1 MSGKV
6 IAVVPAAG
14 SGVRFGP
21 GTNKTLS
28 PLLGKPVLVW
38 TLQALASVP
47 EISEIIPVLR
57 EPDIEECMK
66 LIEEHGIP
74 KVKKVVPGGEERQDS
89 VRNGLKNVNDEDAIV
104 LVHDGVRPLI
114 DESIVGKVIA
124 GLAGYDGCVCA
135 VAPKDTIK
143 EIAQDGAIVSTPSR
157 EKLLAVQTPQ
167 AFAYATIM
175 EAYRRA
181 SRACG
186 GESERRRRLLPE
198 HKDNH
203 ARGHA
208 CCRAVFEKPAGGVRY
223 LLLMLVL
230 NNGFLYIRFVQ

>member
-1 MSGKV
+1 MSGRV

-38 TLQALASVP
+38 TLQALSAVP
-47 EISEIIPVLR
+47 EISEIIPVLK
-57 EPDIEECMK
+57 ESDIEECLK
-66 LIEEHGIP
+66 LIDEHDIQ

-89 VRNGLKNVNDEDAIV
+89 VRNGLKHVNDKDAIV
-104 LVHDGVRPLI
+104 LVHDGVRPLADATLI
-114 DESIVGKVIA
+114 GKVIA

-143 EIAQDGAIVSTPSR
+143 EVAEDGAIASTPLR

-167 AFAYATIM
+167 AFRCSTLMDAYNKA
-175 EAYRRA
+175 EAGSFRSTDDSA
-181 SRACG
+181 LV
-186 GESERRRRLLPE
+186 ER
-198 HKDNH
+198 
-203 ARGHA
+203 
-208 CCRAVFEKPAGGVRY
+208 AGGKVNVVEGSYRNIKITTPED
-223 LLLMLVL
+223 MLVAEL
-230 NNGFLYIRFVQ
+230 FLKSPPEGCDTCC

>member
-1 MSGKV
+1 MSVRV

-38 TLQALASVP
+38 TLRALASVP

-74 KVKKVVPGGEERQDS
+74 KVKKVVPGGDKRQDS
-89 VRNGLKNVNDEDAIV
+89 VRNGLGNIDDEEAIV

-114 DESIVGKVIA
+114 DTSLVGKVIA
-124 GLAGYDGCVCA
+124 GLEGYDGCVCA

-143 EIAQDGAIVSTPSR
+143 EISEDGAIASTPSR
-157 EKLLAVQTPQ
+157 ENLLAVQTPQ
-167 AFAYATIM
+167 AFRYTTIM

-181 SRACG
+181 EAEGFNSTDDSALV
-186 GESERRRRLLPE
+186 ER
-198 HKDNH
+198 
-203 ARGHA
+203 
-208 CCRAVFEKPAGGVRY
+208 AGGKVNVVEGSYRNIKITTPEDI
-223 LLLMLVL
+223 LVAEL
-230 NNGFLYIRFVQ
+230 FLKSPP

>member
-1 MSGKV
+1 MSGRV

-14 SGVRFGP
+14 SGVRFGT

-38 TLQALASVP
+38 TLQVLASVP

-66 LIEEHGIP
+66 LIEEHGM
-74 KVKKVVPGGEERQDS
+74 KRQDS
-89 VRNGLKNVNDEDAIV
+89 VRNGLGNIEDEEAIV

-114 DESIVGKVIA
+114 DTSLVGKVIA
-124 GLAGYDGCVCA
+124 GLEGYDGCVCA

-143 EIAQDGAIVSTPSR
+143 EISEDGAIASTPSR

-167 AFAYATIM
+167 AFRYSTIM
-175 EAYRRA
+175 EAYNKAEAEGFRSTDDSA
-181 SRACG
+181 LV
-186 GESERRRRLLPE
+186 ER
-198 HKDNH
+198 
-203 ARGHA
+203 
-208 CCRAVFEKPAGGVRY
+208 AGGKVNVVEGSYRNIKITTPED
-223 LLLMLVL
+223 MLVAEL
-230 NNGFLYIRFVQ
+230 FLKSPP